1 MIITIFL
8 FFYKMHYILI
18 LHQGAV
24 VVMLLRKLD
33 LQSHLHSVHITT
45 NIHGEVYSLQLLV
58 INFVSDLRHTGGF
71 LWVLRFLHQYN

>member
-1 MIITIFL
+1 MIIKIFL
-8 FFYKMHYILI
+8 FFYKIHYILI

-24 VVMLLRKLD
+24 VVMLLRTLD
-33 LQSHLHSVHITT
+33 LQLHLHSVHITT

-58 INFVSDLRHTGGF
+58 INFVSDLRHAGGF